1 MFPGGIRQDEVIE
14 TVRQRLIG
22 DADAEVG
29 HVGEVRQALLA
40 RRVVLA
46 EDHLA
51 RRAVLGTPGADA
63 TLQRAAQPIPVAVG
77 MAPLHLLQ
85 HRHRAQARTD
95 GEQRQ
100 DVALPQAAERVSDL
114 SPERSFGGFL
124 RGKSGIV
131 LNPASGALAEAGLGG
146 GDALWMVAAEFHV
159 QSHLLVGGGA
169 SGHIEPRP
177 GSRGSDPARTHAAT
191 RGRVKTRAAGLAGLR
206 LGYARPAISQTG
218 HPTCR

>member
-1 MFPGGIRQDEVIE
+1 MSVKSDRPCWPGGWSWRKI
-14 TVRQRLIG
+14 T
-22 DADAEVG
+22 
-29 HVGEVRQALLA
+29 
-40 RRVVLA
+40 
-46 EDHLA
+46 A

-100 DVALPQAAERVSDL
+100 DLALPQAAERASDL
-114 SPERSFGGFL
+114 SPERSFGGFP

-131 LNPASGALAEAGLGG
+131 LNPASGALADAGLGG
-146 GDALWMVAAEFHV
+146 GNALWMVAAEFHV

-177 GSRGSDPARTHAAT
+177 EVEAPILPARTP
-191 RGRVKTRAAGLAGLR
+191 RPQAG
-206 LGYARPAISQTG
+206 
-218 HPTCR
+218 